1 MFFILHWY
9 IFFPHWRISVMCTH
23 QTGEGIMSSIMT
35 LKNKKKI
42 YSDIQTGET
51 VLVRDRQTY
60 VIWKEGGWEGMERE
74 RETIDWDGCCS
85 LKGQC
90 SSRDWLYVHRVF
102 SMERYE
108 DFLAHWNSS
117 VCFKEAII
125 QALLWSS
132 SIKKW
137 LAVNG
142 CFTCFC
148 VIWLWRLLLLI
159 APVCRYI

>member
-1 MFFILHWY
+1 
-9 IFFPHWRISVMCTH
+9 MCTH

-42 YSDIQTGET
+42 CSDIKTGET

-60 VIWKEGGWEGMERE
+60 VIEKMGVERRETETERE
-74 RETIDWDGCCS
+74 RIDWDGCCS

-90 SSRDWLYVHRVF
+90 SSRDWLCVHRVF

-108 DFLAHWNSS
+108 DFLAHWNSF
-117 VCFKEAII
+117 VCLKEVII
-125 QALLWSS
+125 QTLLWSS

-137 LAVNG
+137 LGVNG

-148 VIWLWRLLLLI
+148 VIWLWRFCCYWSRLYVGISKYIYISLTVYML
-159 APVCRYI
+159 PVI